1 MVGVRVCR
9 LIIKI
14 ILVCTDLYKHL
25 NNTKP
30 NKVKM
35 ILETKKISVRKEI

>member
-14 ILVCTDLYKHL
+14 ILVCTDLYKL
-25 NNTKP
+25 LNTKP

-35 ILETKKISVRKEI
+35 ILEIKKISVRKEI